1 MWTRVWE
8 NMQIHSKHWWIAD
21 SSLWICEERKQNR
34 EKGFDCLFALWQLQA
49 ATTHKC
55 TQTQQKHC
63 RAKKDWEERRVE
75 RREMSEKLFPSM
87 CHVCVCVFQ
96 TDIKCELVCVR
107 LLSRQS
113 RSCFLGEEVLKQDY
127 IQDHRELVTIIPP
140 LYELFMKIFLFIFYP
155 QIWECI
161 CFGWAKWQWKINLDT
176 RHKERRKTVRLPKT
190 ALLITLFCQL
200 V

>member
-1 MWTRVWE
+1 
-8 NMQIHSKHWWIAD
+8 
-21 SSLWICEERKQNR
+21 
-34 EKGFDCLFALWQLQA
+34 
-49 ATTHKC
+49 
-55 TQTQQKHC
+55 
-63 RAKKDWEERRVE
+63 
-75 RREMSEKLFPSM
+75 M

-161 CFGWAKWQWKINLDT
+161 CFGWAKWQWKINLDS

-200 V
+200 VKIYMDLQQKKSSQLLKTENMKTTFSLIKMILFMAFTLASFYLHTC